1 MTTLTVNTRDFQDAL
16 TALAPFLSKNGKDKD
31 RVERGE
37 FILCTIAS
45 TGRLLLTAYQTA
57 SYWAIATVALE
68 NFDGEVTDFAIHYSD
83 IGVITGAFPKAR
95 VDDSVSLTI
104 EHYNYESKK
113 LQGDKLVTEYKRDT
127 RIRLDEV
134 GQLFGS
140 RSAQFAGADA
150 RSHSAAEMW
159 ANAEGILTKAGGT
172 PPHFFE
178 PQTLKY
184 FAKAANIYGIMIAA
198 YTNEEIV
205 ARAKN
210 FVGCAPLPWKPDGY
224 TPPPHT
230 KEWAQFIAHEIPLA
244 PDHTV
249 YAA

>member
-1 MTTLTVNTRDFQDAL
+1 MTTLTVNTRELQDAL

-37 FILCTIAS
+37 FVLCTITS
-45 TGRLLLTAYQTA
+45 TGRLLLTAYQNS
-57 SYWAIATVALE
+57 SYWALATLALE

-95 VDDSVSLTI
+95 FDDSVSLTI
-104 EHYNYESKK
+104 EHYNYESKA

-159 ANAEGILTKAGGT
+159 AHAEGILNEVGGT
-172 PPHFFE
+172 PPHLFE

-184 FAKAANIYGIMIAA
+184 FAKAANIYGLMIAA
-198 YTNEEIV
+198 YTNDAIV

-210 FVGCAPLPWKPDGY
+210 FVGCAPLPWKQEGY
-224 TPPPHT
+224 TPPPQT